1 MHFQILLW
9 DGVSAYDNL
18 HSITF
23 FKKGFK
29 RADVGTGRKANDHA
43 GSQMNDLCAVPHHL
57 FARMLYV
64 PARTTI
70 ASRKANQL
78 HFGVRVYAES
88 SFFVPHRSEAF
99 AARTATVAIA
109 DNDSNLRV

>member
-1 MHFQILLW
+1 VHFKIFLW
-9 DGVSAYDNL
+9 DGVCAYDNL
-18 HSITF
+18 HSITL
-23 FKKGFK
+23 FKKSLK
-29 RADVGTGRKANDHA
+29 CVDIRTRRITNNHA
-43 GSQMNDLCAVPHHL
+43 GSQMNDLGTVPHHL

-64 PARTTI
+64 PARTAI

-88 SFFVPHRSEAF
+88 SFFVPHRPEAF
-99 AARTATVAIA
+99 AARTATVAIT